1 MGKKKKVIVAMIC
14 TAGYIE
20 ITTKSGKLV
29 GRSILMYGFEMWI
42 FKRFGREKFL
52 ISNTYLPKSIKAELI
67 LSDATDPIFSYLRI
81 KGTNKKN
88 QVEICESGIE
98 YYFGQKKIRTLY
110 FKKLPANAK
119 RNNRRNGDR

>member
-1 MGKKKKVIVAMIC
+1 MKNKKKVVVGRIDQDCIL
-14 TAGYIE
+14 ISS
-20 ITTKSGKLV
+20 KSGKTI
-29 GRSILMYGFEMWI
+29 GRSLLMYGFEMWLVN
-42 FKRFGREKFL
+42 KFGTNKFL
-52 ISNTYLPKSIKAELI
+52 ISNAYLPKSIKAELI
-67 LSDATDPIFSYLRI
+67 LSDETDPLYSYLRI
-81 KGTNKKN
+81 KGTVRKD